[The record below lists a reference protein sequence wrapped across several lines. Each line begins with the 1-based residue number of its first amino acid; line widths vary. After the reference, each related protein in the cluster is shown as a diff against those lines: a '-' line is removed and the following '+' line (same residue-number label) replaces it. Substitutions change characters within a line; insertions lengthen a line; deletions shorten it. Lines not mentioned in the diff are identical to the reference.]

1 MSILKL
7 GKFCKGNEME
17 IGEEMIMLFMK
28 DIRIYPKP
36 IHIKLINLTKVEQI
50 DITKHSYD
58 CDTNREF
65 SI

>member
-28 DIRIYPKP
+28 DITIYPKP

-50 DITKHSYD
+50 DITKHS
-58 CDTNREF
+58 
-65 SI
+65 